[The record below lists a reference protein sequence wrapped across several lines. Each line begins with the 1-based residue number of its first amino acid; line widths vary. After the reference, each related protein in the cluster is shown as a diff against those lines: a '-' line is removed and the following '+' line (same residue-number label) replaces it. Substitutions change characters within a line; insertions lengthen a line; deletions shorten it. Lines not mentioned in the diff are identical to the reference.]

1 MARVPRLS
9 EQEIPDAFRASF
21 REFEAAFARNGNLP
35 PHYYHCPEM
44 AEYIFGMGA
53 AFRAN
58 DILPPRLVEVIV
70 VTVSKL
76 NKCPYCTV
84 HHSNSAVE
92 LGMAVD
98 TLKSIL
104 EPNPPGLDEKETL
117 VRDYVRHVIERP
129 WGIRESVYDA
139 MAQHFS
145 HRELVAITMRANL
158 ASMFNKINMALQ
170 IEMEEGA
177 LEGMLE
183 SGIGA
188 NHVPA
193 PKTNAAD

>member
-21 REFEAAFARNGNLP
+21 KEFQAAFAQNGNLP

-58 DILPPRLVEVIV
+58 DILPHRLVEVIV

-76 NKCPYCTV
+76 NECPYCTV
-84 HHSNSAVE
+84 HHSNRAVE

-98 TLKSIL
+98 TLESIL

-193 PKTNAAD
+193 PETDAAD